1 MCELLLWAEFLMINR
16 EVVIHNDISSIS
28 EMQSQEFLTIASDF
42 SGIIEDR
49 GQLYQGNCI

>member
-1 MCELLLWAEFLMINR
+1 MINR
-16 EVVIHNDISSIS
+16 EIVIHNDISSIS

-42 SGIIEDR
+42 IGIIEDR